1 MIFSSAHTDTQ
12 DRMVSSTTS
21 ITHFCPSWHNI
32 VDIQVKC
39 LSLTL
44 GSGFHCAAAAAEILS
59 RSLMSVCASLDKSA
73 VHGSLTGLMR
83 VPVTPE
89 AVSSH
94 TEWLAYTFKL
104 RQSRTEQR
112 DTHNIYKCVVG
123 GMLRVR
129 LLCKVRKFSPITRS
143 RGDRSPSFSKQ
154 KSQYYTPGFIRGL

>member
-1 MIFSSAHTDTQ
+1 
-12 DRMVSSTTS
+12 
-21 ITHFCPSWHNI
+21 
-32 VDIQVKC
+32 
-39 LSLTL
+39 
-44 GSGFHCAAAAAEILS
+44 
-59 RSLMSVCASLDKSA
+59 
-73 VHGSLTGLMR
+73 MR

-94 TEWLAYTFKL
+94 TEWLAYTCKL

-154 KSQYYTPGFIRGL
+154 KSQYYTPGFIRGLWFYRRYRCSWADVRQRLTRPSYLFTRICVGYSAWSTLCSALLALRISPQPKTASAWPFLLLQFK